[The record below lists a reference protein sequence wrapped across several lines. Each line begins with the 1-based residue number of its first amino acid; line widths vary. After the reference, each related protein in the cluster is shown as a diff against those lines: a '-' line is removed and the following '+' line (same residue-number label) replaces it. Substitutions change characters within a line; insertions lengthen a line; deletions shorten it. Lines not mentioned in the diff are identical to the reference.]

1 MLPGFICF
9 FSVENLEN
17 LNVHIVVEKQLIK
30 NDQSL
35 PHLLVVDDEDCVAK
49 LIQELLEMRGYRVT
63 VETDS
68 KKALLLFKQDPQD
81 FDAVITDNLMPGMSG
96 EELSSSISGIRS
108 GIPII
113 LCSGQNAMSNET
125 QLKKSGVTQVI
136 NKPINTG
143 MLFDVVKK
151 SLKD

>member
-1 MLPGFICF
+1 M
-9 FSVENLEN
+9 
-17 LNVHIVVEKQLIK
+17 HIEVEKQLIK
-30 NDQSL
+30 GDQSL

-68 KKALLLFKQDPQD
+68 KKALSLFRQHPQD
-81 FDAVITDNLMPGMSG
+81 FDAVITDHLMPGMSG

-113 LCSGQNAMSNET
+113 LCSGQNAMSIGT
-125 QLKKSGVTQVI
+125 QLKKSGITQVI
-136 NKPINTG
+136 GKPINTG